1 MSLKKL
7 FFFSLLLA
15 ALPLLAHGE
24 TKTWSF
30 EWDKSHSDPTAQGF
44 YNFGTSSVDQDVYT
58 AELNGLVWNITSD
71 GTKKY
76 AYTAKSGQA
85 IGTNGEPSTHTSL
98 YTTALAGKITAVR
111 IQTRTNKAENEAN
124 VSVKVNDV
132 SYQTADGATAAA
144 MTNTLAALS
153 TSRKSR
159 STMRQLSP
167 RFLLQHSRPQ
177 PERMMRRRLSP

>member
-85 IGTNGEPSTHTSL
+85 IGTNGKPSTHT
-98 YTTALAGKITAVR
+98 
-111 IQTRTNKAENEAN
+111 
-124 VSVKVNDV
+124 
-132 SYQTADGATAAA
+132 
-144 MTNTLAALS
+144 
-153 TSRKSR
+153 
-159 STMRQLSP
+159 
-167 RFLLQHSRPQ
+167 
-177 PERMMRRRLSP
+177 